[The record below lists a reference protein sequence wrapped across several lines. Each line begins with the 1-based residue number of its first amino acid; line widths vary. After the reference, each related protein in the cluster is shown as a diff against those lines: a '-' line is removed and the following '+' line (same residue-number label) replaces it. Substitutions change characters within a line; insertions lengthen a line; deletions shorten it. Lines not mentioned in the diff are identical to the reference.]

1 MPIKHVEIPITVN
14 FKVTELLNSEKIA
27 QAVAAAYPSDPT
39 LRVVGLTVPLLSFTC
54 KNEGIIN
61 PISDIKNAIS
71 RMYDYLQKG
80 IMLPIWTLLYKLYNI
95 LKSFGLGVLNLSLG
109 VLNLKVDDLLNPNI
123 YETIEKAVKDLY
135 ENARSTLDS
144 ILSFLKI
151 STPPFK
157 DIRSPEKEIEHFVKS
172 ILSSLWTAFWKK
184 VEEIKNLIN
193 TGLRLWDLQNY
204 YPPKNRK
211 STFPTQPF
219 WEQAVNAVLG
229 KYLSLIKNPPTM
241 EEILQKLEDFAR
253 SIYRKAEVTA
263 AEIMAVLSRFSLPIV
278 GFPLDWKLPLNPNV
292 KPNSVDLAQIVA
304 DIKIWINNFVANI
317 VQKFI
322 NAILQLL
329 SIFQLS
335 ISFPSITIPLT
346 ACAIRTY

>member
-1 MPIKHVEIPITVN
+1 MPIKHVEIPITVT
-14 FKVTELLNSEKIA
+14 FKVTDLNSEKIA
-27 QAVAAAYPSDPT
+27 QAVAAAYPRDPN

-80 IMLPIWTLLYKLYNI
+80 IMMPIWTVLYKLYNV
-95 LKSFGLGVLNLSLG
+95 LKKFGLGVLDLSLG

-123 YETIEKAVKDLY
+123 YETIEKAVKELY
-135 ENARSTLDS
+135 KTARDTLDKV
-144 ILSFLKI
+144 LKFLNI
-151 STPPFK
+151 PTPPFK

-172 ILSSLWTAFWKK
+172 ILSSLWTEFWKK
-184 VEEIKNLIN
+184 VNQIKDLIN
-193 TGLRLWDLQNY
+193 KGLAIWDQVTKTK
-204 YPPKNRK
+204 P
-211 STFPTQPF
+211 FAAQPF
-219 WEQAVNAVLG
+219 WQGIVESILG
-229 KYLSLIKNPPTM
+229 KYLNLIKNPPTM

-263 AEIMAVLSRFSLPIV
+263 AEIIAVLSRFKLPIV

-292 KPNSVDLAQIVA
+292 KPNSIDLAQIVA
-304 DIKIWINNFVANI
+304 DIKTWINNFVASI

-322 NAILQLL
+322 NAILKLL
-329 SIFQLS
+329 SIFGLS

-346 ACAIRTY
+346 ACAIRTG

>member
-1 MPIKHVEIPITVN
+1 MPIKHVEIPITVT
-14 FKVTELLNSEKIA
+14 FKVTDLNSEKIA
-27 QAVAAAYPSDPT
+27 QAVAAAYPRDPN

-80 IMLPIWTLLYKLYNI
+80 IMMPIWTVLYKLYNV
-95 LKSFGLGVLNLSLG
+95 LKKFGLGVLDLSLG

-123 YETIEKAVKDLY
+123 YETIEKAVKELY
-135 ENARSTLDS
+135 KTARDTLDKV
-144 ILSFLKI
+144 LKFLNI
-151 STPPFK
+151 PTPPFK

-172 ILSSLWTAFWKK
+172 ILSSLWTEFWKK
-184 VEEIKNLIN
+184 VNQIKDLIN
-193 TGLRLWDLQNY
+193 KGLAIWDQVTKTK
-204 YPPKNRK
+204 P
-211 STFPTQPF
+211 FAAQPF
-219 WEQAVNAVLG
+219 WQGIVESILG
-229 KYLSLIKNPPTM
+229 KYLNLIKNPPTM

-263 AEIMAVLSRFSLPIV
+263 AEIIAVLSRFKLPIV

-292 KPNSVDLAQIVA
+292 KPNSIDLAQIVA
-304 DIKIWINNFVANI
+304 DIKTWINNFVASI

-322 NAILQLL
+322 NAISKLL
-329 SIFQLS
+329 SIFGLS

-346 ACAIRTY
+346 ACAIQTY